1 MSKDFEVYDCL
12 LSIERMLYSHTETNI
27 VSFLKKAV
35 VEFGLKGKITCVVT
49 DNESNMVNAINQ
61 WDDVVHLPC
70 AAYILQLSIYCAFK
84 KQMFILSGL
93 NVYFTDDDSDDN
105 DNSTNELPMLDSTN
119 SNQPILHKAIEWLSA
134 TLPLS
139 DNAEN
144 RADGRKLKKRLL
156 LPYEWDL
163 LKQIVDLLE
172 PFDDATTYFSKTFYA
187 TLSIIYPLIKI
198 IISQNSPS

>member
-1 MSKDFEVYDCL
+1 SEIDSTFNDIFTSSNRVPSTAPSTA
-12 LSIERMLYSHTETNI
+12 LSASTVFPDEDQ
-27 VSFLKKAV
+27 F
-35 VEFGLKGKITCVVT
+35 
-49 DNESNMVNAINQ
+49 
-61 WDDVVHLPC
+61 
-70 AAYILQLSIYCAFK
+70 
-84 KQMFILSGL
+84 
-93 NVYFTDDDSDDN
+93 FTDDDSDDN